1 MSDLEVYADCRP
13 GAYGPEDWER
23 VIDRMAE
30 GMSILAIGK
39 LPGYPDMATIHRHI
53 EQDREF
59 AALAYRIRVIAATD
73 KLTQAT
79 EVIRDAEL
87 DPVAITKAVKLGDSL
102 AREALNVMP
111 RKQPSGMALALPG
124 TSGVGNET
132 ADGVAIDA
140 ETLQLQY
147 DEIGKARG
155 VAVEWSEKPVEHFT
169 ERDLLDCQGADIAA
183 AYTNGKSIAYCEDLE
198 ISWSYQ
204 IIGRGVYRTR
214 HSEPT
219 ENIPDSTDERN
230 AVGYTELVYGVDNE
244 KLHQSISNELDE
256 I

>member
-1 MSDLEVYADCRP
+1 MTELLNGPGRPVEYDADVW
-13 GAYGPEDWER
+13 DR

-30 GMSILAIGK
+30 GMSVLAISK
-39 LPGYPDMATIHRHI
+39 LPDYPSASTITRRI
-53 EQDREF
+53 EQDRDF

-79 EVIRDAEL
+79 EIIRDAPL

-111 RKQPSGMALALPG
+111 RKQPSGMGLALPG
-124 TSGVGNET
+124 AAGGGNET

-155 VAVEWSEKPVEHFT
+155 VGVEWSEKPVEHLS
-169 ERDLLDCQGADIAA
+169 ERDLVSCRTEELASAYAA
-183 AYTNGKSIAYCEDLE
+183 GKSIAYCDDLE
-198 ISWSYQ
+198 TAWTYRV
-204 IIGRGVYRTR
+204 IGRGVYRSR
-214 HSEPT
+214 HSEPVCD
-219 ENIPDSTDERN
+219 IPDSTAARN
-230 AVGYTELVYGVDNE
+230 AVGYVEFVYGEYDE
-244 KLHQSISNELDE
+244 EIYKSACNELD
-256 I
+256 

>member
-1 MSDLEVYADCRP
+1 MTELLNGPGRPVKYEEV
-13 GAYGPEDWER
+13 DWES

-30 GMSILAIGK
+30 GVSINAIGK
-39 LPGYPDMATIHRHI
+39 LPGYPDVSTITRKI
-53 EQDREF
+53 EQDRDF
-59 AALAYRIRVIAATD
+59 AARAYRIRVIAASD

-79 EVIRDAEL
+79 EEIRNAPL
-87 DPVAITKAVKLGDSL
+87 DPVAITKAVKLADSL
-102 AREALNVMP
+102 AREALSVMP
-111 RKQPSGMALALPG
+111 RKQPAGMALSMPG
-124 TSGVGNET
+124 SSSGGNET
-132 ADGVAIDA
+132 ADGVAIDP

-155 VAVEWSEKPVEHFT
+155 VAVGWSEKPVEHFT
-169 ERDLLDCQGADIAA
+169 ERDLLACQGADIAA

-204 IIGRGVYRTR
+204 IVGRGVYRIR
-214 HSEPT
+214 HTEPV

-244 KLHQSISNELDE
+244 KIHQSVSSELD
-256 I
+256 

>member
-1 MSDLEVYADCRP
+1 MTELLNGPGRP
-13 GAYGPEDWER
+13 VEYDEADWES

-30 GMSILAIGK
+30 GMSMRAIGE
-39 LPGYPDMATIHRHI
+39 LPGYPDVSTITRKI
-53 EQDREF
+53 EQDRDF
-59 AALAYRIRVIAATD
+59 AARAYRIRVIAASD

-79 EVIRDAEL
+79 EEIRNAPL
-87 DPVAITKAVKLGDSL
+87 DPVAITKAVKLADSL
-102 AREALNVMP
+102 AREAMAVMP
-111 RKQPSGMALALPG
+111 RKQPAGMSLSVPG

-132 ADGVAIDA
+132 ADGVAIDP

-169 ERDLLDCQGADIAA
+169 ERDLRSCQGADIAA

-198 ISWSYQ
+198 VSWSYQ

-214 HSEPT
+214 HTEPV
-219 ENIPDSTDERN
+219 ENIPDSPDERN
-230 AVGYTELVYGVDNE
+230 AVGYTELVFGEDNE
-244 KLHQSISNELDE
+244 KLHQSVSDELV
-256 I
+256 